1 MKAAVESL
9 TVSSTS
15 LFADV
20 DKFWISPEKI
30 RKYIYQF
37 IATLCIDTI
46 NYYHGIDHIFK
57 FTYFVFQVVFVSYV
71 TNKISCMT
79 NNETNHKVKVSFL

>member
-37 IATLCIDTI
+37 IATLCISIMRDVDTI

-57 FTYFVFQVVFVSYV
+57 STYFAFQVVFVSYV
-71 TNKISCMT
+71 TNKISC
-79 NNETNHKVKVSFL
+79 L